1 MNPNNTPIQQPGAE
15 VGLGERVR
23 SSKALIPVMAVLAV
37 TVLALGA
44 FLVAGRIE
52 AQSDARLLAQD
63 GVITESKDDG
73 KAVVKPPVAINR
85 APVANTQPSRPA
97 FAQAPR
103 PVACSNCG
111 TIESVTPVQRAAPTS
126 GLGAV
131 AGGLVGGLLGN
142 QVGGGTGKAVATVA
156 GAVGGGFAGNAI
168 EKNTRKTTVYEV
180 RVRMNDGSVRTIEQG
195 SAATTG
201 ARVVVDGNVLR
212 PA

>member
-15 VGLGERVR
+15 VGFTERVR
-23 SSKALIPVMAVLAV
+23 GSKALIPVMALLAV

-44 FLVAGRIE
+44 YLVAGRIE
-52 AQSDARLLAQD
+52 AQSDTRLLAQD
-63 GVITESKDDG
+63 GAITESKDDG
-73 KAVVKPPVAINR
+73 KAVVKPPVASSR
-85 APVANTQPSRPA
+85 APVANTRPVNSDS
-97 FAQAPR
+97 PR

-111 TIESVTPVQRAAPTS
+111 TVESVTAVERAAPTS

-168 EKNTRKTTVYEV
+168 EKNTRKTTAYQV
-180 RVRMNDGSVRTIEQG
+180 RVRMNDGSVRTFEQNQ
-195 SAATTG
+195 AITTG
-201 ARVVVDGNVLR
+201 ARVLVDGNVLR

>member
-1 MNPNNTPIQQPGAE
+1 MNPNNIPLQQPGAE
-15 VGLGERVR
+15 VGFADRVR

-73 KAVVKPPVAINR
+73 KAVVKPPVAGTQSTR
-85 APVANTQPSRPA
+85 PVYS
-97 FAQAPR
+97 QAPR

-111 TIESVTPVQRAAPTS
+111 TVESVTAVQRAAPTS
-126 GLGAV
+126 GIGAV

-142 QVGGGTGKAVATVA
+142 QVGGGSGRAVATVA

-168 EKNTRKTTVYEV
+168 EKNTRKETVYQV

-195 SAATTG
+195 AAATTG

>member
-1 MNPNNTPIQQPGAE
+1 MNPDTPYTQPGTD
-15 VGLGERVR
+15 VSLTDRVR
-23 SSKALIPVMAVLAV
+23 SSKALIPVIGVLAV
-37 TVLALGA
+37 TVLALAA
-44 FLVAGRIE
+44 FLVAGRLE
-52 AQSDARLLAQD
+52 AQNDARLLAQD
-63 GVITESKDDG
+63 SEVTASGQDG
-73 KAVVKPPVAINR
+73 RTAVKPPVPTSR
-85 APVANTQPSRPA
+85 APVVQPRPVE
-97 FAQAPR
+97 PR

-142 QVGGGTGKAVATVA
+142 QVGGGSGRAVATVA

-168 EKNTRKTTVYEV
+168 EKNTRTQTAYQV

-195 SAATTG
+195 AAASVG

>member
-85 APVANTQPSRPA
+85 APVANTQPSR
-97 FAQAPR
+97 QAPR

-126 GLGAV
+126 GIGAV

-142 QVGGGTGKAVATVA
+142 QVGGGSGKAVATVA

-168 EKNTRKTTVYEV
+168 ERNTRKTTTYEV
-180 RVRMNDGSVRTIEQG
+180 RVRMNDGSVRTIEQ
-195 SAATTG
+195 SNAATTG

>member
-1 MNPNNTPIQQPGAE
+1 MNPNNTPLQQPGAE
-15 VGLGERVR
+15 AGFTDRVR

-52 AQSDARLLAQD
+52 AQSDARLLAQE

-73 KAVVKPPVAINR
+73 KPVAKPPVAVSR
-85 APVANTQPSRPA
+85 APVSNAQPARPVYSEP
-97 FAQAPR
+97 PR

-111 TIESVTPVQRAAPTS
+111 TIESVTAVERAAPTS
-126 GLGAV
+126 GIGAV

-142 QVGGGTGKAVATVA
+142 QVGGGSGKAVATVA

-168 EKNTRKTTVYEV
+168 EKNTRKTTAYQV
-180 RVRMNDGSVRTIEQG
+180 RVRMNDGSVRTIEQ
-195 SAATTG
+195 SQPANTG

>member
-52 AQSDARLLAQD
+52 AQSDARLLTQD

-85 APVANTQPSRPA
+85 APVANTQPSR
-97 FAQAPR
+97 QAPR
-103 PVACSNCG
+103 SVACSNCG
-111 TIESVTPVQRAAPTS
+111 TIESVTPIQRAAPTS
-126 GLGAV
+126 GIGAV

-142 QVGGGTGKAVATVA
+142 QVGGGSGKAVATVA

-168 EKNTRKTTVYEV
+168 ERNTRKTTTYEV

>member
-15 VGLGERVR
+15 AGFAERVR
-23 SSKALIPVMAVLAV
+23 GSKALIPVMAVLAV

-52 AQSDARLLAQD
+52 AQSDARMLAQD
-63 GVITESKDDG
+63 GVITESKEDG
-73 KAVVKPPVAINR
+73 KAVVKPPVAVSR
-85 APVANTQPSRPA
+85 TPVANTLPSR
-97 FAQAPR
+97 QAAR
-103 PVACSNCG
+103 PVVCSNCG
-111 TIESVTPVQRAAPTS
+111 TIESVTPIQRAAPTS
-126 GLGAV
+126 GIGAV

-168 EKNTRKTTVYEV
+168 EKNTRKTTIYEV
-180 RVRMNDGSVRTIEQG
+180 RVRMNDGSVRTIEQ
-195 SAATTG
+195 SAAATTG